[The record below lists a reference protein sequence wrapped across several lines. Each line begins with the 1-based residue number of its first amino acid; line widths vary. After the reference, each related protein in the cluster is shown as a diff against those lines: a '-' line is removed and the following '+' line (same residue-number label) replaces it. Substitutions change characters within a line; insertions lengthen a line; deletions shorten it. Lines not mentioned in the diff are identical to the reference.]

1 MQPQLEQEDLLTV
14 TRAELTDRLDRFLA
28 ALPARNPDAAG
39 FAPDAR
45 YTENG
50 IALPLGGGLWA
61 TADELG
67 TYRHDFLDPV
77 SGQAACF
84 ATVREGRTRSIFS
97 ARIKLEDEGISE
109 AEVVIARPDLG
120 GGGPFPNG
128 PAALDESGG
137 PDPAWFEPI
146 PAGERL
152 SREEL
157 RRIANLYFAG
167 LEKNDGKGEY
177 PFADDCIR
185 IENGQRVTAEPAAQG
200 AGAERDTQTPYRL
213 DLKAMN
219 AKQQFES
226 GFFAFVDRIRERRFP
241 LVDEER
247 GVVFTFAFFEHSGTV
262 REYQLADGTPATA
275 GLDRPF
281 TWMIAEAFR
290 IERGLFTRIEALMTA
305 VPYGMGSG
313 WSD

>member
-1 MQPQLEQEDLLTV
+1 MSTL
-14 TRAELTDRLDRFLA
+14 TRAELTNRLDRFLA
-28 ALPARNPDAAG
+28 ALPARDRGPAG
-39 FAPDAR
+39 FAADAR

-50 IALPLGGGLWA
+50 VALPLGEGLWA

-67 TYRHDFLDPV
+67 AYRHDFLDPV

-84 ATVREGRTRSIFS
+84 ATVREGQTRSIFA
-97 ARIKLEDEGISE
+97 ARIKLADEAITE

-128 PAALDESGG
+128 PRALDESGG
-137 PDPAWFEPI
+137 PDPSWFEPI
-146 PAGERL
+146 PADERM

-177 PFADDCIR
+177 PFADDCVR
-185 IENGQRVTAEPAAQG
+185 IENGELVTAEPSAQG
-200 AGAERDTQTPYRL
+200 AGTGRDTQTPYRL

-219 AKQQFES
+219 ARQQFES

-247 GVVFTFAFFEHSGTV
+247 GVVFTFAFFDHSGTV
-262 REYQLADGTPATA
+262 REYQLADGTATTA

-305 VPYGMGSG
+305 VPYGMSSG
-313 WSD
+313 WPE